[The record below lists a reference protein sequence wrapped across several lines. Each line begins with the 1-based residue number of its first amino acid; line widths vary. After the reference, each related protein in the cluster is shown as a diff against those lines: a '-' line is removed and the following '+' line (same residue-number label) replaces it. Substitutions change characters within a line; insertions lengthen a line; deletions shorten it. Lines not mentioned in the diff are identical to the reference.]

1 MKFIIRKQTKKPAP
15 FMPAEIWNYI
25 YEIKEDMEKAPTKQ
39 LQKQLCLEINTIVNE
54 ITNAPADD
62 YHGDIAFNFRRNVY
76 MEKYYEGGG
85 MAYSGKHQLNGY
97 EWAEYGAQCYD
108 RDDYDNQAAGTVS
121 YMWWM

>member
-1 MKFIIRKQTKKPAP
+1 
-15 FMPAEIWNYI
+15 MPAEIWNYI

-62 YHGDIAFNFRRNVY
+62 YHGDIAFNFRRTVY
-76 MEKYYEGGG
+76 MEKYAVGGG

-108 RDDYDNQAAGTVS
+108 RDNYDNQAAGTVS